1 MRVKKERL
9 ERLKRKAK
17 RYTGEVADIQK
28 KVGKG
33 LKKLGKEFG
42 GSTRARRVGGFKP
55 ATQEEIRGLV
65 KKSLKKNKK

>member
-9 ERLKRKAK
+9 ERLKRTVK
-17 RYTGEVADIQK
+17 RYTGEVTGIQK

-42 GSTRARRVGGFKP
+42 GSTKARRVGGFKP
-55 ATQEEIRGLV
+55 ATKKEISELV
-65 KKSLKKNKK
+65 KKSLKKRK